1 MKSGISVGHK
11 EYGINSF
18 ECCQLATCANP
29 GLCFHISNPTYYL
42 FHRAVVPSTLEIR
55 GRDREGNWRCPS
67 YKTRQSLAL
76 ELGLPPL
83 LCGLE
88 EGNQGT
94 GAKFT
99 LPKTSGILCWS
110 TLEKLSRNSCN
121 SHPLPSPASSIACP
135 GPDMTSITL
144 VSASFLNG
152 TLVLFYQKKLYF
164 VDKENACATRNRNV
178 CVPRQGFPP
187 PKFRLI
193 LEHTKSFRNNSSWNV
208 ACTGTDCTDAVQI
221 IMLVKQS

>member
-1 MKSGISVGHK
+1 MVPTLL
-11 EYGINSF
+11 N
-18 ECCQLATCANP
+18 AAN
-29 GLCFHISNPTYYL
+29 LQHVLILDFVSTYQIQHIT
-42 FHRAVVPSTLEIR
+42 FSTLEIR

-121 SHPLPSPASSIACP
+121 SHPLPSPASSRACP

-164 VDKENACATRNRNV
+164 VDQENACATRNRNV

-193 LEHTKSFRNNSSWNV
+193 LEQSHSGIILPGTLLAQVPTARMQFR
-208 ACTGTDCTDAVQI
+208 
-221 IMLVKQS
+221 